1 MLAGQEFG
9 PFLIE
14 KELGSGAMGAVYLAR
29 YIKNNHR
36 VAIKI
41 MSSAINSNASSSL
54 VARFEREAEIL
65 KNLNNPN
72 IVRLFGIGKFKGL
85 RYYAME
91 VIDGETLEAILLRKG
106 AFSWDETIDLGKQI
120 CNALQH
126 AHDNGV
132 IHRDIKLSNLMVTKQ
147 GILKLT
153 DFGIAKDLDGT
164 LLTGANCAIGT
175 AAYMSP
181 EQCRGESKVTGQS
194 DLYSLGV
201 VLFEL
206 LTGKRPFRGDNAV
219 ELFLHH
225 VQSKPERPS
234 RINLEIPKFLDT
246 LVLHL
251 LEKKAEDRP
260 PSASVVAK
268 ILEEIRVKILAQTSV
283 GEDLAKSY
291 ADGSGLTKTSERKKA
306 RKLLARIGKKEEGT
320 PWFRSCLFVSIMML
334 AVMFV
339 FSWTMYEIFIRT
351 PSAKSL
357 IASAEKLILAS
368 TDKLIIASMDKL
380 ILASMKKDEIDS
392 VVKSTKAKFRGEARE
407 GPIADYLKYYPDLN
421 DEGAKK
427 IKSLADEID
436 VEQCEALLRQ
446 YLKITAKNFK
456 FGVQEEV
463 EGKAFEAISLE
474 TEGKFEDADK
484 AWAALAQNYKGRW
497 VVLANNRRKLFAS
510 QPRFEEIWTDY
521 IRSIRDSG
529 ITPDMPE
536 SLASTFLAFR
546 TEFLGDNALAIARY
560 KECKEKF
567 EKDTDRACLF
577 DPALR
582 QPYLLCNRKIKELA
596 GLVKGDPE
604 AERNKLIEKTLANA
618 ASPMSL
624 LLDGR
629 FNCLNILAV
638 YSDQKGIKKYFDE
651 ANAILKKIN
660 AELKQ

>member
-65 KNLNNPN
+65 KHLNNPN
-72 IVRLFGIGKFKGL
+72 IVRLFGIGKFKGM

-106 AFSWDETIDLGKQI
+106 AFSWDETIELGKQI

-132 IHRDIKLSNLMVTKQ
+132 VHRDIKLSNLMVTKQ
-147 GILKLT
+147 GVLKLT

-181 EQCRGESKVTGQS
+181 EQCRGESTITGKS

-206 LTGKRPFRGDNAV
+206 LTGKRPFRGNNAV

-225 VQSKPERPS
+225 VQTKPERPS
-234 RINLEIPKFLDT
+234 RINFEIPKFLDT
-246 LVLHL
+246 LILHL
-251 LEKKAEDRP
+251 LEKDPDDRP

-291 ADGSGLTKTSERKKA
+291 ADGTGLTKTSERKKA

-320 PWFRSCLFVSIMML
+320 PWFKSCLFVSIMML
-334 AVMFV
+334 AVMFA

-357 IASAEKLILAS
+357 IASTEKLIKTNS
-368 TDKLIIASMDKL
+368 RD
-380 ILASMKKDEIDS
+380 
-392 VVKSTKAKFRGEARE
+392 EARE

-474 TEGKFEDADK
+474 TEGKFDEADK

-497 VVLANNRRKLFAS
+497 VVLANNRRRLFAS

-529 ITPDMPE
+529 NTPDMPE
-536 SLASTFLAFR
+536 SLGSTFLAFR

-638 YSDQKGIKKYFDE
+638 YSDQKGIKKYIDE

-660 AELKQ
+660 AELKP

>member
-65 KNLNNPN
+65 KHLNNPN
-72 IVRLFGIGKFKGL
+72 IVRLFGIGKFKGM

-106 AFSWDETIDLGKQI
+106 AFSWDETIELGKQI

-132 IHRDIKLSNLMVTKQ
+132 VHRDIKLSNLMVTKQ
-147 GILKLT
+147 GVLKLT

-181 EQCRGESKVTGQS
+181 EQCRGESKITGKS

-206 LTGKRPFRGDNAV
+206 LTGKRPFRGNNAV

-225 VQSKPERPS
+225 VQTKPERPS

-246 LVLHL
+246 LILHL
-251 LEKKAEDRP
+251 LEKDPEDRP
-260 PSASVVAK
+260 PSAGVVAK

-291 ADGSGLTKTSERKKA
+291 ADGTGLTKTSERKKA

-320 PWFRSCLFVSIMML
+320 PWFKSCLFVSIMML
-334 AVMFV
+334 AVMFA

-357 IASAEKLILAS
+357 IASTEKLIKTNS
-368 TDKLIIASMDKL
+368 RD
-380 ILASMKKDEIDS
+380 
-392 VVKSTKAKFRGEARE
+392 EARE
-407 GPIADYLKYYPDLN
+407 GPIADYLKYYPELN

-474 TEGKFEDADK
+474 TEGKFDEADK

-497 VVLANNRRKLFAS
+497 VVLANNRRRLFAS

-529 ITPDMPE
+529 NTPDMPE
-536 SLASTFLAFR
+536 SLTSTFLAFR
-546 TEFLGDNALAIARY
+546 TELLGDNALAIARY

-577 DPALR
+577 DPELR

-604 AERNKLIEKTLANA
+604 AERNKLIEKILANA
-618 ASPMSL
+618 ASPMAL

-629 FNCLNILAV
+629 FNCLSILAV
-638 YSDQKGIKKYFDE
+638 YKDQKGIKKYIDE
-651 ANAILKKIN
+651 ADAILKKIN
-660 AELKQ
+660 AELKP

>member
-65 KNLNNPN
+65 KHLNNPN
-72 IVRLFGIGKFKGL
+72 IVRLFGIGKFKGM

-106 AFSWDETIDLGKQI
+106 AFSWDETIELGKQI

-132 IHRDIKLSNLMVTKQ
+132 VHRDIKLSNLMVTKQ
-147 GILKLT
+147 GVLKLT

-181 EQCRGESKVTGQS
+181 EQCRGESTITGKS

-206 LTGKRPFRGDNAV
+206 LTGKRPFRGNNAV

-225 VQSKPERPS
+225 VQTKPERPS
-234 RINLEIPKFLDT
+234 RINFEIPKFLDT
-246 LVLHL
+246 LILHL
-251 LEKKAEDRP
+251 LEKDPDDRP

-291 ADGSGLTKTSERKKA
+291 ADGTGLTKTSERKKA

-320 PWFRSCLFVSIMML
+320 PWFKSCLFVSIMML
-334 AVMFV
+334 AVMFA

-357 IASAEKLILAS
+357 IASTEKLI
-368 TDKLIIASMDKL
+368 
-380 ILASMKKDEIDS
+380 
-392 VVKSTKAKFRGEARE
+392 KANSRDEARE

-474 TEGKFEDADK
+474 TEGKFDEADK

-497 VVLANNRRKLFAS
+497 VVLANNRRRLFAS

-529 ITPDMPE
+529 NTPDMPE
-536 SLASTFLAFR
+536 SLGSTFLAFR

-660 AELKQ
+660 AELKP

>member
-41 MSSAINSNASSSL
+41 MSSAINSNASSSM

-91 VIDGETLEAILLRKG
+91 VINGETLEAILLRKG
-106 AFSWDETIDLGKQI
+106 AFSWDETIELGKQI

-132 IHRDIKLSNLMVTKQ
+132 VHRDIKLSNLMVTKQ
-147 GILKLT
+147 GVLKLT

-181 EQCRGESKVTGQS
+181 EQCRGESTVTGKS

-206 LTGKRPFRGDNAV
+206 LTGKRPFRGNNAV

-234 RINLEIPKFLDT
+234 RINFEIPKFLDT
-246 LVLHL
+246 LILHL
-251 LEKKAEDRP
+251 LEKHPDDRP

-291 ADGSGLTKTSERKKA
+291 ADGTGLTKTSERKKA

-320 PWFRSCLFVSIMML
+320 PWFKSCLFVSIMML
-334 AVMFV
+334 AVMFA

-357 IASAEKLILAS
+357 IASAEKLIKTNS
-368 TDKLIIASMDKL
+368 RD
-380 ILASMKKDEIDS
+380 
-392 VVKSTKAKFRGEARE
+392 EARE
-407 GPIADYLKYYPDLN
+407 GPIADYLKFYPDLN

-456 FGVQEEV
+456 FGIQEEV

-474 TEGKFEDADK
+474 TEGKFDEADK

-497 VVLANNRRKLFAS
+497 VVLANNRRRLFAS

-529 ITPDMPE
+529 NTPDMPE
-536 SLASTFLAFR
+536 SLGSTFLAFR

-638 YSDQKGIKKYFDE
+638 YSDQKGIKKYIDE

-660 AELKQ
+660 AELKP

>member
-41 MSSAINSNASSSL
+41 MSSAINSNASSSM

-91 VIDGETLEAILLRKG
+91 VINGETLEAILLRKG
-106 AFSWDETIDLGKQI
+106 AFSWDETIELGKQI

-132 IHRDIKLSNLMVTKQ
+132 VHRDIKLSNLMVTKQ
-147 GILKLT
+147 GVLKLT

-181 EQCRGESKVTGQS
+181 EQCRGESTVTGKS

-206 LTGKRPFRGDNAV
+206 LTGKRPFRGNNAV

-225 VQSKPERPS
+225 VQTKPERPS

-246 LVLHL
+246 LILHL
-251 LEKKAEDRP
+251 LEKAPDDRP

-291 ADGSGLTKTSERKKA
+291 ADGTGLTKTSERKKA

-334 AVMFV
+334 AVMFA

-357 IASAEKLILAS
+357 IASTEKLIKTNS
-368 TDKLIIASMDKL
+368 RD
-380 ILASMKKDEIDS
+380 
-392 VVKSTKAKFRGEARE
+392 EARE

-474 TEGKFEDADK
+474 TEGKFDEADK

-497 VVLANNRRKLFAS
+497 VVLANNRRRLFAS

-529 ITPDMPE
+529 NTPDMPE

-638 YSDQKGIKKYFDE
+638 YSDQKGIKKYLDD

>member
-1 MLAGQEFG
+1 
-9 PFLIE
+9 
-14 KELGSGAMGAVYLAR
+14 
-29 YIKNNHR
+29 
-36 VAIKI
+36 
-41 MSSAINSNASSSL
+41 
-54 VARFEREAEIL
+54 
-65 KNLNNPN
+65 
-72 IVRLFGIGKFKGL
+72 
-85 RYYAME
+85 
-91 VIDGETLEAILLRKG
+91 
-106 AFSWDETIDLGKQI
+106 
-120 CNALQH
+120 
-126 AHDNGV
+126 
-132 IHRDIKLSNLMVTKQ
+132 MVTKQ
-147 GILKLT
+147 GVLKLT

-181 EQCRGESKVTGQS
+181 EQCRGESTITGKS

-206 LTGKRPFRGDNAV
+206 LTGKRPFRGNNAV

-225 VQSKPERPS
+225 VQTKPERPS
-234 RINLEIPKFLDT
+234 RINFEIPKFLDT
-246 LVLHL
+246 LILHL
-251 LEKKAEDRP
+251 LEKDPDDRP

-291 ADGSGLTKTSERKKA
+291 ADGTGLTKTSERKKA

-320 PWFRSCLFVSIMML
+320 PWFKSCLFVSIMML
-334 AVMFV
+334 AVMFA

-357 IASAEKLILAS
+357 IASTEKLIKTNS
-368 TDKLIIASMDKL
+368 RD
-380 ILASMKKDEIDS
+380 
-392 VVKSTKAKFRGEARE
+392 EARE

-474 TEGKFEDADK
+474 TEGKFDEADK

-497 VVLANNRRKLFAS
+497 VVLANNRRRLFAS

-529 ITPDMPE
+529 NTPDMPE
-536 SLASTFLAFR
+536 SLGSTFLAFR

-604 AERNKLIEKTLANA
+604 AERNKLIEKILANA

-638 YSDQKGIKKYFDE
+638 YSDQKGIKKYIDD

-660 AELKQ
+660 AELKP

>member
-54 VARFEREAEIL
+54 VARFEREADIL

-91 VIDGETLEAILLRKG
+91 VIDGDTLEAVLLRKG

-251 LEKKAEDRP
+251 LEKKPEDRP

-334 AVMFV
+334 AVMFA

-357 IASAEKLILAS
+357 IASAEKLIKTNS
-368 TDKLIIASMDKL
+368 
-380 ILASMKKDEIDS
+380 
-392 VVKSTKAKFRGEARE
+392 RGEARE

-474 TEGKFEDADK
+474 TEGKFEEADK

-529 ITPDMPE
+529 NTPDMPE

>member
-65 KNLNNPN
+65 KHLNNPN
-72 IVRLFGIGKFKGL
+72 IVRLFGIGKFKGM

-106 AFSWDETIDLGKQI
+106 AFSWDETIELGKQI

-132 IHRDIKLSNLMVTKQ
+132 VHRDIKLSNLMVTKQ
-147 GILKLT
+147 GVLKLT

-181 EQCRGESKVTGQS
+181 EQCRGESTITGKS

-206 LTGKRPFRGDNAV
+206 LTGKRPFRGNNEV

-225 VQSKPERPS
+225 VQTKPERPS
-234 RINLEIPKFLDT
+234 RINFEIPKFLDT
-246 LVLHL
+246 LILHL
-251 LEKKAEDRP
+251 LEKDPDDRP

-291 ADGSGLTKTSERKKA
+291 ADGTGLTKTSERKKA

-320 PWFRSCLFVSIMML
+320 PWFKSCLFVSIMML
-334 AVMFV
+334 AVMFA

-357 IASAEKLILAS
+357 IASTEKLIKTNS
-368 TDKLIIASMDKL
+368 RD
-380 ILASMKKDEIDS
+380 
-392 VVKSTKAKFRGEARE
+392 EARE

-474 TEGKFEDADK
+474 TEGKFDEADK

-497 VVLANNRRKLFAS
+497 VVLANNRRRLFAS

-529 ITPDMPE
+529 NTPDMPE
-536 SLASTFLAFR
+536 SLGSTFLAFR

-604 AERNKLIEKTLANA
+604 AERNKLIEKILANA

-638 YSDQKGIKKYFDE
+638 YSDQKGIKKYIDD

-660 AELKQ
+660 AELKP

>member
-54 VARFEREAEIL
+54 VSRFEREAEIL
-65 KNLNNPN
+65 KHLNNPN

-106 AFSWDETIDLGKQI
+106 SFSWDETIELGKQI

-132 IHRDIKLSNLMVTKQ
+132 VHRDIKLSNLMVTKQ
-147 GILKLT
+147 GVLKLT

-181 EQCRGESKVTGQS
+181 EQCRGESTVTGKS

-206 LTGKRPFRGDNAV
+206 LTGKRPFRGNNAV

-251 LEKKAEDRP
+251 LEKKPEDRP

-334 AVMFV
+334 VVMFA

-357 IASAEKLILAS
+357 IASAEKLIK
-368 TDKLIIASMDKL
+368 TN
-380 ILASMKKDEIDS
+380 
-392 VVKSTKAKFRGEARE
+392 FRDEARD

-427 IKSLADEID
+427 IKTLADEID

-474 TEGKFEDADK
+474 TEGKFDEADK
-484 AWAALAQNYKGRW
+484 AWAALAQKYKGRW
-497 VVLANNRRKLFAS
+497 VVLANNRRRLFAS

-529 ITPDMPE
+529 NIPDMPE

-546 TEFLGDNALAIARY
+546 TELLGDNALAIARY

>member
-54 VARFEREAEIL
+54 VSRFEREAEIL
-65 KNLNNPN
+65 KHLNNPN

-106 AFSWDETIDLGKQI
+106 VFSWDETIELGKQI

-132 IHRDIKLSNLMVTKQ
+132 VHRDIKLSNLMVTKQ
-147 GILKLT
+147 GVLKLT

-181 EQCRGESKVTGQS
+181 EQCRGESTVTGKS

-206 LTGKRPFRGDNAV
+206 LTGKRPFRGNNAV

-251 LEKKAEDRP
+251 LEKKPEDRP

-306 RKLLARIGKKEEGT
+306 RKLLARIGKKDEGT

-334 AVMFV
+334 VVMFA

-357 IASAEKLILAS
+357 IASAEKLIK
-368 TDKLIIASMDKL
+368 TN
-380 ILASMKKDEIDS
+380 
-392 VVKSTKAKFRGEARE
+392 FRDEARD

-427 IKSLADEID
+427 IKTLADEID

-474 TEGKFEDADK
+474 TEGKFDEADK
-484 AWAALAQNYKGRW
+484 AWAALAQKYKGRW
-497 VVLANNRRKLFAS
+497 VVLANNRRRLFAS

-529 ITPDMPE
+529 NIPDMPE

-546 TEFLGDNALAIARY
+546 TELLGDNALAIARY

>member
-65 KNLNNPN
+65 KHLNNPN
-72 IVRLFGIGKFKGL
+72 IVRLFGIGKFKGM

-106 AFSWDETIDLGKQI
+106 AFSWDETIELGKQI

-132 IHRDIKLSNLMVTKQ
+132 VHRDIKLSNLMVTKQ
-147 GILKLT
+147 GVLKLT

-181 EQCRGESKVTGQS
+181 EQCRGESTITGKS

-206 LTGKRPFRGDNAV
+206 LTGKRPFRGNNAV

-225 VQSKPERPS
+225 VQTKPERPS
-234 RINLEIPKFLDT
+234 RINFEIPKFLDT
-246 LVLHL
+246 LILHL
-251 LEKKAEDRP
+251 LEKDPDDRP

-291 ADGSGLTKTSERKKA
+291 ADGTGLTKTSERKKA

-320 PWFRSCLFVSIMML
+320 PWFKSCLFVSIMML
-334 AVMFV
+334 AVMFA

-351 PSAKSL
+351 PSAKLL
-357 IASAEKLILAS
+357 IASTEKLI
-368 TDKLIIASMDKL
+368 
-380 ILASMKKDEIDS
+380 
-392 VVKSTKAKFRGEARE
+392 KANSRDEARE

-474 TEGKFEDADK
+474 TEGKFDEADK

-497 VVLANNRRKLFAS
+497 VVLANNRRRLFAS

-529 ITPDMPE
+529 NTPDMPE
-536 SLASTFLAFR
+536 SLGSTFLAFR

-577 DPALR
+577 DPELR

-660 AELKQ
+660 AELKP

>member
-65 KNLNNPN
+65 KHLNNPN
-72 IVRLFGIGKFKGL
+72 IVRLFGIGKFKGM

-106 AFSWDETIDLGKQI
+106 AFSWDETIELGKQI

-132 IHRDIKLSNLMVTKQ
+132 VHRDIKLSNLMVTKQ
-147 GILKLT
+147 GVLKLT

-181 EQCRGESKVTGQS
+181 EQCRGESTITGKS

-206 LTGKRPFRGDNAV
+206 LTGKRPFRGNNAV

-225 VQSKPERPS
+225 VQTKPERPS
-234 RINLEIPKFLDT
+234 RINFEIPKFLDT
-246 LVLHL
+246 LILHL
-251 LEKKAEDRP
+251 LEKDPDDRP

-291 ADGSGLTKTSERKKA
+291 ADGTGLTKTSERKKA

-320 PWFRSCLFVSIMML
+320 PWFKSCLFVSIMML
-334 AVMFV
+334 AVIFA

-357 IASAEKLILAS
+357 IASTEKLIKTNS
-368 TDKLIIASMDKL
+368 RD
-380 ILASMKKDEIDS
+380 
-392 VVKSTKAKFRGEARE
+392 EARE

-474 TEGKFEDADK
+474 TEGKFDEADK

-497 VVLANNRRKLFAS
+497 VVLANNRRRLFAS

-529 ITPDMPE
+529 NTPDMPE
-536 SLASTFLAFR
+536 SLGSTFLAFR

-577 DPALR
+577 DPELR

-604 AERNKLIEKTLANA
+604 AERNKLIEKILANA

-638 YSDQKGIKKYFDE
+638 YSDQKGIKKYIDD

-660 AELKQ
+660 AELKP

>member
-65 KNLNNPN
+65 KHLNNPN

-251 LEKKAEDRP
+251 LEKKPEDRP

-334 AVMFV
+334 AVMFA

-357 IASAEKLILAS
+357 IASAEKLILANS
-368 TDKLIIASMDKL
+368 RD
-380 ILASMKKDEIDS
+380 
-392 VVKSTKAKFRGEARE
+392 EARE

-474 TEGKFEDADK
+474 TEGKFDEADK

-510 QPRFEEIWTDY
+510 QPRFEEIWTDS

-529 ITPDMPE
+529 GTPDMPE

-638 YSDQKGIKKYFDE
+638 YSDQKGIKKYLDD

-660 AELKQ
+660 AEIKQ

>member
-65 KNLNNPN
+65 KHLNNPN

-251 LEKKAEDRP
+251 LEKKPEDRP

-334 AVMFV
+334 AVMFA

-357 IASAEKLILAS
+357 IASAEKLILANS
-368 TDKLIIASMDKL
+368 RD
-380 ILASMKKDEIDS
+380 
-392 VVKSTKAKFRGEARE
+392 EARE

-421 DEGAKK
+421 DDGAKK
-427 IKSLADEID
+427 IKALADEID

-484 AWAALAQNYKGRW
+484 AWGALAQSYKGRW

-510 QPRFEEIWTDY
+510 QPRFEEIWTDS

-529 ITPDMPE
+529 GTPDMPE

-638 YSDQKGIKKYFDE
+638 YSDQKGIKKYLDD

-660 AELKQ
+660 AEIKQ

>member
-1 MLAGQEFG
+1 
-9 PFLIE
+9 
-14 KELGSGAMGAVYLAR
+14 
-29 YIKNNHR
+29 
-36 VAIKI
+36 
-41 MSSAINSNASSSL
+41 
-54 VARFEREAEIL
+54 
-65 KNLNNPN
+65 
-72 IVRLFGIGKFKGL
+72 
-85 RYYAME
+85 
-91 VIDGETLEAILLRKG
+91 
-106 AFSWDETIDLGKQI
+106 
-120 CNALQH
+120 
-126 AHDNGV
+126 
-132 IHRDIKLSNLMVTKQ
+132 
-147 GILKLT
+147 
-153 DFGIAKDLDGT
+153 
-164 LLTGANCAIGT
+164 
-175 AAYMSP
+175 
-181 EQCRGESKVTGQS
+181 
-194 DLYSLGV
+194 
-201 VLFEL
+201 
-206 LTGKRPFRGDNAV
+206 
-219 ELFLHH
+219 
-225 VQSKPERPS
+225 
-234 RINLEIPKFLDT
+234 
-246 LVLHL
+246 
-251 LEKKAEDRP
+251 
-260 PSASVVAK
+260 
-268 ILEEIRVKILAQTSV
+268 
-283 GEDLAKSY
+283 
-291 ADGSGLTKTSERKKA
+291 
-306 RKLLARIGKKEEGT
+306 GT

-334 AVMFV
+334 AVMFA

-357 IASAEKLILAS
+357 IASAEKLI
-368 TDKLIIASMDKL
+368 
-380 ILASMKKDEIDS
+380 
-392 VVKSTKAKFRGEARE
+392 KANSRDEARE
-407 GPIADYLKYYPDLN
+407 GPIADYLKYYSDLN

-510 QPRFEEIWTDY
+510 QPRFEEIWTDS

-529 ITPDMPE
+529 GTPDMPE

-638 YSDQKGIKKYFDE
+638 YSDQKGIKKYLDD

-660 AELKQ
+660 AEIKQ

>member
-65 KNLNNPN
+65 KHLNNPN
-72 IVRLFGIGKFKGL
+72 IVRLFGIGKFKGM

-106 AFSWDETIDLGKQI
+106 AFSWDETIELGKQI

-132 IHRDIKLSNLMVTKQ
+132 VHRDIKQ
-147 GILKLT
+147 GVLKLT

-181 EQCRGESKVTGQS
+181 EQCRGESTITGKS

-206 LTGKRPFRGDNAV
+206 LTGKRPFRGNNAV

-225 VQSKPERPS
+225 VQTKPERPS
-234 RINLEIPKFLDT
+234 RINFEIPKFLDT
-246 LVLHL
+246 LILHL
-251 LEKKAEDRP
+251 LEKDPDDRP

-291 ADGSGLTKTSERKKA
+291 ADGTGLTKTSERKKA

-320 PWFRSCLFVSIMML
+320 PWFKSCLFVSIMML
-334 AVMFV
+334 AVIFA

-357 IASAEKLILAS
+357 IASTEKLIKTNS
-368 TDKLIIASMDKL
+368 RD
-380 ILASMKKDEIDS
+380 
-392 VVKSTKAKFRGEARE
+392 EARE

-474 TEGKFEDADK
+474 TEGKFDEADK

-497 VVLANNRRKLFAS
+497 VVLANNRRRLFAS

-529 ITPDMPE
+529 NTPDMPE
-536 SLASTFLAFR
+536 SLGSTFLAFR

-604 AERNKLIEKTLANA
+604 AERNKLIEKILANA

-638 YSDQKGIKKYFDE
+638 YSDQKGIKKYIDD

-660 AELKQ
+660 AELKP

>member
-41 MSSAINSNASSSL
+41 MSSSINSNASSSL

-65 KNLNNPN
+65 KHLNNPN
-72 IVRLFGIGKFKGL
+72 IVRLFGIGKFKGM

-106 AFSWDETIDLGKQI
+106 SFSWDETIELGKQI

-132 IHRDIKLSNLMVTKQ
+132 VHRDIKLSNLMVTKQ
-147 GILKLT
+147 GVLKLT

-181 EQCRGESKVTGQS
+181 EQCRGESTITGKS

-206 LTGKRPFRGDNAV
+206 LTGKRPFRGNNAV

-225 VQSKPERPS
+225 VQTKPERPS

-246 LVLHL
+246 LILHL
-251 LEKKAEDRP
+251 LEKDPDDRP

-291 ADGSGLTKTSERKKA
+291 ADGTGLTKTSERKKA

-320 PWFRSCLFVSIMML
+320 PWFKSCLFVSIMML
-334 AVMFV
+334 AVIFA

-357 IASAEKLILAS
+357 IASAEKLIKTNS
-368 TDKLIIASMDKL
+368 RDQ
-380 ILASMKKDEIDS
+380 
-392 VVKSTKAKFRGEARE
+392 ARE
-407 GPIADYLKYYPDLN
+407 GPIAAYLKYYPDLN

-427 IKSLADEID
+427 IRSLADEID

-474 TEGKFEDADK
+474 TEGKFDEADK
-484 AWAALAQNYKGRW
+484 AWASLAENYKGRW
-497 VVLANNRRKLFAS
+497 VVLANNRRRLFAS

-529 ITPDMPE
+529 SSPDMPE

-546 TEFLGDNALAIARY
+546 TELLGDNALAIARY

-604 AERNKLIEKTLANA
+604 AERNKLIEKILANA
-618 ASPMSL
+618 ASPMAL

-629 FNCLNILAV
+629 FYCLNILAV

>member
-41 MSSAINSNASSSL
+41 MSSSINSNASSSL

-65 KNLNNPN
+65 KHLNNPN
-72 IVRLFGIGKFKGL
+72 IVRLFGIGKFKGM

-106 AFSWDETIDLGKQI
+106 SFSWDETIELGKQI

-132 IHRDIKLSNLMVTKQ
+132 VHRDIKLSNLMVTKQ
-147 GILKLT
+147 GVLKLT

-181 EQCRGESKVTGQS
+181 EQCRGESTITGKS

-206 LTGKRPFRGDNAV
+206 LTGKRPFRGNNAV

-225 VQSKPERPS
+225 VQTKPERPS

-246 LVLHL
+246 LILHL
-251 LEKKAEDRP
+251 LEKDPDDRP

-291 ADGSGLTKTSERKKA
+291 ADGTGLTKTSERKKA

-320 PWFRSCLFVSIMML
+320 PWFKSCLFVSIMML
-334 AVMFV
+334 TVIFA

-357 IASAEKLILAS
+357 IASAEKLI
-368 TDKLIIASMDKL
+368 
-380 ILASMKKDEIDS
+380 
-392 VVKSTKAKFRGEARE
+392 KANSRDEARE

-474 TEGKFEDADK
+474 TEGKFDEADK

-497 VVLANNRRKLFAS
+497 VVLANNRRRLFAS

-529 ITPDMPE
+529 NTPDMPE
-536 SLASTFLAFR
+536 SLGSTFLAFR

-577 DPALR
+577 DPELR

-638 YSDQKGIKKYFDE
+638 YSDQKGIKKYIDD

-660 AELKQ
+660 AELKP

>member
-41 MSSAINSNASSSL
+41 MSSTINSNASSSL

-65 KNLNNPN
+65 KHLNNPN
-72 IVRLFGIGKFKGL
+72 IVKLFGIGKFKGM

-106 AFSWDETIDLGKQI
+106 SFSWDETIELGKQI

-132 IHRDIKLSNLMVTKQ
+132 VHRDIKLSNLMVTKQ
-147 GILKLT
+147 GVLKLT

-181 EQCRGESKVTGQS
+181 EQCRGESTITGKS

-206 LTGKRPFRGDNAV
+206 LTGKRPFRGNNAV

-225 VQSKPERPS
+225 VQTKPERPS
-234 RINLEIPKFLDT
+234 RINFEIPKFLDT
-246 LVLHL
+246 LILHL
-251 LEKKAEDRP
+251 LEKDPDDRP

-291 ADGSGLTKTSERKKA
+291 ADGTGLTKTSERKKA

-334 AVMFV
+334 AVIFA

-357 IASAEKLILAS
+357 IASAEKLIKTNS
-368 TDKLIIASMDKL
+368 RD
-380 ILASMKKDEIDS
+380 
-392 VVKSTKAKFRGEARE
+392 EARE

-474 TEGKFEDADK
+474 TEGKFDEADK
-484 AWAALAQNYKGRW
+484 AWAAIAENYKGRW
-497 VVLANNRRKLFAS
+497 VVLANNRRRLFAS

-529 ITPDMPE
+529 SSPDMPE

-546 TEFLGDNALAIARY
+546 TELLGDNALAIARY

-604 AERNKLIEKTLANA
+604 AERNKLIEKILANA

-638 YSDQKGIKKYFDE
+638 YSDQKGIKKYLDE

-660 AELKQ
+660 AEIKQ

>member
-65 KNLNNPN
+65 KHLNNPN
-72 IVRLFGIGKFKGL
+72 IVRLFGIGKFKGM

-106 AFSWDETIDLGKQI
+106 AFSWDETIELGKQI

-132 IHRDIKLSNLMVTKQ
+132 VHRDIKLSNLMVTKQ
-147 GILKLT
+147 GVLKLT

-181 EQCRGESKVTGQS
+181 EQCRGESTITGKS

-206 LTGKRPFRGDNAV
+206 LTGKRPFRGNNAV

-225 VQSKPERPS
+225 VQTKPERPS
-234 RINLEIPKFLDT
+234 RINFEIPKFLDT
-246 LVLHL
+246 LILHL
-251 LEKKAEDRP
+251 LEKDPDDRP

-291 ADGSGLTKTSERKKA
+291 ADGTGLTKTSERKKA

-320 PWFRSCLFVSIMML
+320 PWFKSCLFVSIMML
-334 AVMFV
+334 AVIFA

-357 IASAEKLILAS
+357 IASTEKLIKTNS
-368 TDKLIIASMDKL
+368 RD
-380 ILASMKKDEIDS
+380 
-392 VVKSTKAKFRGEARE
+392 EARE

-474 TEGKFEDADK
+474 TEGKFDEADK

-497 VVLANNRRKLFAS
+497 VVLANNRRRLFAS

-529 ITPDMPE
+529 NTPDMPE

-638 YSDQKGIKKYFDE
+638 YSDQKGIKKYIDD

-660 AELKQ
+660 AELKP

>member
-54 VARFEREAEIL
+54 VSRFEREAEIL
-65 KNLNNPN
+65 KHLNNPN

-106 AFSWDETIDLGKQI
+106 VFSWDETIELGKQI

-132 IHRDIKLSNLMVTKQ
+132 VHRDIKLSNLMVTKQ
-147 GILKLT
+147 GVLKLT

-181 EQCRGESKVTGQS
+181 EQCRGESTVTGKS

-206 LTGKRPFRGDNAV
+206 LTGKRPFRGNNAV

-251 LEKKAEDRP
+251 LEKKPEDRP

-306 RKLLARIGKKEEGT
+306 RKLLARIGKKDEGT

-334 AVMFV
+334 VVMFA

-357 IASAEKLILAS
+357 IASAEKLIK
-368 TDKLIIASMDKL
+368 TN
-380 ILASMKKDEIDS
+380 
-392 VVKSTKAKFRGEARE
+392 FRDEARD

-427 IKSLADEID
+427 IKTLADEID

-474 TEGKFEDADK
+474 TEGKFDEADK
-484 AWAALAQNYKGRW
+484 AWAALAQKYKGRW
-497 VVLANNRRKLFAS
+497 VVLANNRRRLFAS
-510 QPRFEEIWTDY
+510 QPRFEEIWKDY

-529 ITPDMPE
+529 NIPDMPE

-546 TEFLGDNALAIARY
+546 TELLGDNALAIARY

>member
-41 MSSAINSNASSSL
+41 MSSSINSNASSSL

-65 KNLNNPN
+65 KHLNNPN
-72 IVRLFGIGKFKGL
+72 IVRLFGIGKFKGM

-106 AFSWDETIDLGKQI
+106 SFSWDETIELGKQI

-132 IHRDIKLSNLMVTKQ
+132 VHRDIKLSNLMVTKQ
-147 GILKLT
+147 GVLKLT

-181 EQCRGESKVTGQS
+181 EQCRGESTITGKS

-206 LTGKRPFRGDNAV
+206 LTGKRPFRGNNAV

-225 VQSKPERPS
+225 VQTKPERPS
-234 RINLEIPKFLDT
+234 RINFEIPKFLDT
-246 LVLHL
+246 LILHL
-251 LEKKAEDRP
+251 LEKDPDDRP

-291 ADGSGLTKTSERKKA
+291 ADGTGLTKTSERKKA

-320 PWFRSCLFVSIMML
+320 PWFKSCLFVSIMML
-334 AVMFV
+334 AVMFA

-357 IASAEKLILAS
+357 IASTEKLIKTNS
-368 TDKLIIASMDKL
+368 RD
-380 ILASMKKDEIDS
+380 
-392 VVKSTKAKFRGEARE
+392 EARE

-474 TEGKFEDADK
+474 TEGKFDEADK

-497 VVLANNRRKLFAS
+497 VVLANNRRRLFAS

-529 ITPDMPE
+529 NTPDMPE
-536 SLASTFLAFR
+536 SLTSTFLAFR
-546 TEFLGDNALAIARY
+546 TELLGDNALAIARY

-577 DPALR
+577 DPELR

-604 AERNKLIEKTLANA
+604 AERNKLIEKILANA
-618 ASPMSL
+618 ASPMAL

-629 FNCLNILAV
+629 FNCLSILAV
-638 YSDQKGIKKYFDE
+638 YKDQKGIKKYIDE
-651 ANAILKKIN
+651 ADAILKKIN

>member
-41 MSSAINSNASSSL
+41 MSSSINSNASSSL

-65 KNLNNPN
+65 KHLNNPN
-72 IVRLFGIGKFKGL
+72 IVRLFGIGKFKGM

-106 AFSWDETIDLGKQI
+106 SFSWDETIELGKQI

-132 IHRDIKLSNLMVTKQ
+132 VHRDIKLSNLMVTKQ
-147 GILKLT
+147 GVLKLT

-181 EQCRGESKVTGQS
+181 EQCRGESTITGKS

-206 LTGKRPFRGDNAV
+206 LTGKRPFRGNNAV

-225 VQSKPERPS
+225 VQTKPERPS

-246 LVLHL
+246 LILHL
-251 LEKKAEDRP
+251 LEKDPDDRP

-268 ILEEIRVKILAQTSV
+268 ILEEIRVKILTQTSV

-291 ADGSGLTKTSERKKA
+291 ADGTGLTKTSERKKA
-306 RKLLARIGKKEEGT
+306 RKLLARIGKKDEGT
-320 PWFRSCLFVSIMML
+320 PWFKSCLFVSIMML
-334 AVMFV
+334 AVIFA

-357 IASAEKLILAS
+357 IASAEKLIKTNS
-368 TDKLIIASMDKL
+368 RD
-380 ILASMKKDEIDS
+380 
-392 VVKSTKAKFRGEARE
+392 EARE

-474 TEGKFEDADK
+474 TEGKFDEADK
-484 AWAALAQNYKGRW
+484 AWAAIAENYKGRW
-497 VVLANNRRKLFAS
+497 VVLANNRRRLFAS

-529 ITPDMPE
+529 NTPDMPE

-546 TEFLGDNALAIARY
+546 TELLGDNALAIARY

-604 AERNKLIEKTLANA
+604 AERNKLIEKILANA

-638 YSDQKGIKKYFDE
+638 YSDQKGIKKYLDE

-660 AELKQ
+660 AELNQK

>member
-41 MSSAINSNASSSL
+41 MSSSINSNASSSL

-65 KNLNNPN
+65 KHLNNPN
-72 IVRLFGIGKFKGL
+72 IVRLFGIGKFKGM

-106 AFSWDETIDLGKQI
+106 SFSWDETIELGKQI

-132 IHRDIKLSNLMVTKQ
+132 VHRDIKLSNLMVTKQ
-147 GILKLT
+147 GVLKLT

-181 EQCRGESKVTGQS
+181 EQCRGESTITGKS

-206 LTGKRPFRGDNAV
+206 LTGKRPFRGNNAV

-225 VQSKPERPS
+225 VQTKPERPS
-234 RINLEIPKFLDT
+234 RINFEIPKFLDT
-246 LVLHL
+246 LILHL
-251 LEKKAEDRP
+251 LEKDPDDRP

-291 ADGSGLTKTSERKKA
+291 ADGTGLTKTSERKKA

-320 PWFRSCLFVSIMML
+320 PWFKSCLFVSIMML
-334 AVMFV
+334 AVMFA

-357 IASAEKLILAS
+357 IASTEKLIKTNS
-368 TDKLIIASMDKL
+368 RD
-380 ILASMKKDEIDS
+380 
-392 VVKSTKAKFRGEARE
+392 EARE

-474 TEGKFEDADK
+474 TEGKFDEADK

-497 VVLANNRRKLFAS
+497 VVLANNRRRLFAS

-529 ITPDMPE
+529 NTPDMPE
-536 SLASTFLAFR
+536 SLGSTFLAFR

-577 DPALR
+577 DPELR

-604 AERNKLIEKTLANA
+604 AERNKLIEKILANA

-638 YSDQKGIKKYFDE
+638 YSDQKGIKKYIDD

-660 AELKQ
+660 AELKP

>member
-29 YIKNNHR
+29 YLKNNHR

-54 VARFEREAEIL
+54 VSRFEREAEIL
-65 KNLNNPN
+65 KHLNNPN

-91 VIDGETLEAILLRKG
+91 VIDGDTLEAVLLRKG
-106 AFSWDETIDLGKQI
+106 AFSWDETIELGKQI

-132 IHRDIKLSNLMVTKQ
+132 VHRDIKLSNLMVTKQ
-147 GILKLT
+147 GVLKLT

-181 EQCRGESKVTGQS
+181 EQCRGESTVTGKS

-206 LTGKRPFRGDNAV
+206 LTGKRPFRGNNAV

-225 VQSKPERPS
+225 VQTKPERPS

-246 LVLHL
+246 LILHL
-251 LEKKAEDRP
+251 LEKNPDDRP

-268 ILEEIRVKILAQTSV
+268 ILEEIRVKIMAQTSV

-320 PWFRSCLFVSIMML
+320 PWFKSCLFVSIMML
-334 AVMFV
+334 GVMFA

-357 IASAEKLILAS
+357 IASTEKLI
-368 TDKLIIASMDKL
+368 
-380 ILASMKKDEIDS
+380 
-392 VVKSTKAKFRGEARE
+392 KANSRDEARE

-427 IKSLADEID
+427 IKALADDID

-474 TEGKFEDADK
+474 TEGKFDEADK

-510 QPRFEEIWTDY
+510 QPRFEEIWSDY

-529 ITPDMPE
+529 NIPDLPE

-567 EKDTDRACLF
+567 EKDTDWACLF

-618 ASPMSL
+618 ASPKSL

>member
-41 MSSAINSNASSSL
+41 MSSAINNNASSSL
-54 VARFEREAEIL
+54 VSRFEREAEIL
-65 KNLNNPN
+65 KHLNNPN

-106 AFSWDETIDLGKQI
+106 VFSWDETIELGKQI

-132 IHRDIKLSNLMVTKQ
+132 VHRDIKLSNLMVTKQ
-147 GILKLT
+147 GVLKLT

-181 EQCRGESKVTGQS
+181 EQCRGESTVTGKS

-206 LTGKRPFRGDNAV
+206 LTGKRPFRGNNAV

-251 LEKKAEDRP
+251 LEKKPEDRP

-306 RKLLARIGKKEEGT
+306 RKLLARIGKKDEGT

-334 AVMFV
+334 VVMFA

-357 IASAEKLILAS
+357 IASAEKLIK
-368 TDKLIIASMDKL
+368 TN
-380 ILASMKKDEIDS
+380 
-392 VVKSTKAKFRGEARE
+392 FRDEARD

-427 IKSLADEID
+427 IKTLADEID

-474 TEGKFEDADK
+474 TEGKFDEADK
-484 AWAALAQNYKGRW
+484 AWAALAQKYKGRW
-497 VVLANNRRKLFAS
+497 VVLANNRRRLFAS
-510 QPRFEEIWTDY
+510 QPRFEEIWKDY

-529 ITPDMPE
+529 NIPDMPE

-546 TEFLGDNALAIARY
+546 TELLGDNALAIARY

-582 QPYLLCNRKIKELA
+582 QHYLLCNRKIKELA

>member
-91 VIDGETLEAILLRKG
+91 VIDGDTLEAVLLRKG
-106 AFSWDETIDLGKQI
+106 PFSWDETIELGKQI

-181 EQCRGESKVTGQS
+181 EQCRGESTVTGQS

-251 LEKKAEDRP
+251 LEKKPDDRP

-320 PWFRSCLFVSIMML
+320 PWFKSCLFVSLMML
-334 AVMFV
+334 AVMFA

-357 IASAEKLILAS
+357 IASAEKLVLA
-368 TDKLIIASMDKL
+368 
-380 ILASMKKDEIDS
+380 
-392 VVKSTKAKFRGEARE
+392 KSRDEARE

-421 DEGAKK
+421 DDGAKK
-427 IKSLADEID
+427 IKALADEID

-474 TEGKFEDADK
+474 TEGKFDEADK

-529 ITPDMPE
+529 STPDMPE

-604 AERNKLIEKTLANA
+604 AERNKLIEKTLASA

>member
-41 MSSAINSNASSSL
+41 MSSAISSNASSSL
-54 VARFEREAEIL
+54 VLRFEREAEIL
-65 KNLNNPN
+65 KHLNNPN

-91 VIDGETLEAILLRKG
+91 VIDGDTLEAVLLRKG
-106 AFSWDETIDLGKQI
+106 AFSWDETIELGKQI

-132 IHRDIKLSNLMVTKQ
+132 VHRDVKLSNLMVTKQ
-147 GILKLT
+147 GVLKLT

-181 EQCRGESKVTGQS
+181 EQCRGENTVTGKS

-206 LTGKRPFRGDNAV
+206 LTGKRPFRGNNAV

-225 VQSKPERPS
+225 MQSKPERPS

-246 LVLHL
+246 LILHL
-251 LEKKAEDRP
+251 LEKDPDDRP

-291 ADGSGLTKTSERKKA
+291 ADGTGLTKTSERKKA

-334 AVMFV
+334 AVMFA

-357 IASAEKLILAS
+357 IAAAEKLIIVNS
-368 TDKLIIASMDKL
+368 RD
-380 ILASMKKDEIDS
+380 
-392 VVKSTKAKFRGEARE
+392 EARA

-421 DEGAKK
+421 DEGTKK
-427 IKSLADEID
+427 IKALADEID
-436 VEQCEALLRQ
+436 VEQCEAHLRQ

-474 TEGKFEDADK
+474 TEGKFDEADK
-484 AWAALAQNYKGRW
+484 AWAALAQKYKGRW

-529 ITPDMPE
+529 NTPDMPE

-546 TEFLGDNALAIARY
+546 TELLGDNALAIARY

-629 FNCLNILAV
+629 FNCLNLLAV
-638 YSDQKGIKKYFDE
+638 YSDQKGIKKYLDE
-651 ANAILKKIN
+651 ANAILKKIK
-660 AELKQ
+660 AELNQ

>member
-29 YIKNNHR
+29 YLKNNHR

-54 VARFEREAEIL
+54 VSRFEREAEIL
-65 KNLNNPN
+65 KHLNNPN

-91 VIDGETLEAILLRKG
+91 VIDGDTLEAVLLRKG
-106 AFSWDETIDLGKQI
+106 AFSWDETIELGKQI

-132 IHRDIKLSNLMVTKQ
+132 VHRDIKLSNLMVTKQ
-147 GILKLT
+147 GVLKLT

-181 EQCRGESKVTGQS
+181 EQCRGESTVTGKS

-206 LTGKRPFRGDNAV
+206 LTGKRPFRGNNAV

-225 VQSKPERPS
+225 VQTKPERPS

-246 LVLHL
+246 LILHL
-251 LEKKAEDRP
+251 LEKNPDDRP

-268 ILEEIRVKILAQTSV
+268 ILEEIRVKIMAQTSV

-320 PWFRSCLFVSIMML
+320 PWFKSCLFVSIMML
-334 AVMFV
+334 GVMFA

-357 IASAEKLILAS
+357 IASTEKLI
-368 TDKLIIASMDKL
+368 
-380 ILASMKKDEIDS
+380 
-392 VVKSTKAKFRGEARE
+392 KANSRDEARE

-427 IKSLADEID
+427 IKALADDID

-474 TEGKFEDADK
+474 TEGKFDEADK

-497 VVLANNRRKLFAS
+497 VVLANNRRRLFAS
-510 QPRFEEIWTDY
+510 QPRFEEIWSDY
-521 IRSIRDSG
+521 IRSIRDLG
-529 ITPDMPE
+529 NTPDMPE

-638 YSDQKGIKKYFDE
+638 YSDQKGIKKYFEE

>member
-1 MLAGQEFG
+1 M
-9 PFLIE
+9 
-14 KELGSGAMGAVYLAR
+14 
-29 YIKNNHR
+29 
-36 VAIKI
+36 
-41 MSSAINSNASSSL
+41 
-54 VARFEREAEIL
+54 
-65 KNLNNPN
+65 
-72 IVRLFGIGKFKGL
+72 

-106 AFSWDETIDLGKQI
+106 AFSWDETIELGKQI

-132 IHRDIKLSNLMVTKQ
+132 VHRDIKLSNLMVTKQ
-147 GILKLT
+147 GVLKLT

-181 EQCRGESKVTGQS
+181 EQCRGESTITGKS

-206 LTGKRPFRGDNAV
+206 LTGKRPFRGNNEV

-225 VQSKPERPS
+225 VQTKPERPS
-234 RINLEIPKFLDT
+234 RINFEIPKFLDT
-246 LVLHL
+246 LILHL
-251 LEKKAEDRP
+251 LEKDPDDRP

-291 ADGSGLTKTSERKKA
+291 ADGTGLTKTSERKKA

-320 PWFRSCLFVSIMML
+320 PWFKSCLFVSIMML
-334 AVMFV
+334 AVMFA

-357 IASAEKLILAS
+357 IASTEKLIKTNS
-368 TDKLIIASMDKL
+368 RD
-380 ILASMKKDEIDS
+380 
-392 VVKSTKAKFRGEARE
+392 EARE

-474 TEGKFEDADK
+474 TEGKFDEADK

-497 VVLANNRRKLFAS
+497 VVLANNRRRLFAS

-529 ITPDMPE
+529 NTPDMPE
-536 SLASTFLAFR
+536 SLGSTFLAFR

-604 AERNKLIEKTLANA
+604 AERNKLIEKILANA

-638 YSDQKGIKKYFDE
+638 YSDQKGIKKYIDD

-660 AELKQ
+660 AELKP

>member
-65 KNLNNPN
+65 KHLNNPN
-72 IVRLFGIGKFKGL
+72 IVRLFGIGKFKGM

-106 AFSWDETIDLGKQI
+106 AFSWDETIELGKQI

-132 IHRDIKLSNLMVTKQ
+132 VHRDIKLSNLMVTKQ
-147 GILKLT
+147 GVLKLT

-181 EQCRGESKVTGQS
+181 EQCRGESTITGKS

-206 LTGKRPFRGDNAV
+206 LTGKRPFRGNNAV

-225 VQSKPERPS
+225 VQTKPERPS
-234 RINLEIPKFLDT
+234 RINFEIPKFLDT
-246 LVLHL
+246 LILHL
-251 LEKKAEDRP
+251 LEKDPDDRP

-291 ADGSGLTKTSERKKA
+291 ADGTGLTKTSERKKA

-320 PWFRSCLFVSIMML
+320 PWFKSCLFVSIMML
-334 AVMFV
+334 AVMFA

-357 IASAEKLILAS
+357 IASTEKLIKTNS
-368 TDKLIIASMDKL
+368 RD
-380 ILASMKKDEIDS
+380 
-392 VVKSTKAKFRGEARE
+392 EARE

-474 TEGKFEDADK
+474 TEGKFDEADK

-497 VVLANNRRKLFAS
+497 VVLANNRRRLFAS

-529 ITPDMPE
+529 NTPEMPE
-536 SLASTFLAFR
+536 SLGSTFLAFR

-577 DPALR
+577 DPELR

-604 AERNKLIEKTLANA
+604 AERNKLIEKILANA
-618 ASPMSL
+618 ASPMAL

-629 FNCLNILAV
+629 FNCLSILAV
-638 YSDQKGIKKYFDE
+638 YKDQKGIKKYIDE
-651 ANAILKKIN
+651 ADAILKKIN
-660 AELKQ
+660 AELKP

>member
-41 MSSAINSNASSSL
+41 MSSSINSNASSSL

-65 KNLNNPN
+65 KHLNNPN
-72 IVRLFGIGKFKGL
+72 IVRLFGIGKFKGM

-106 AFSWDETIDLGKQI
+106 SFSWDETIELGKQI

-132 IHRDIKLSNLMVTKQ
+132 VHRDIKLSNLMVTKQ
-147 GILKLT
+147 GVLKLT

-181 EQCRGESKVTGQS
+181 EQCRGESTITGKS

-206 LTGKRPFRGDNAV
+206 LTGKRPFRGNNAV

-225 VQSKPERPS
+225 VQTKPERPS

-246 LVLHL
+246 LILHL
-251 LEKKAEDRP
+251 LEKDPDDRP

-291 ADGSGLTKTSERKKA
+291 ADGTGLTKTSERKKA
-306 RKLLARIGKKEEGT
+306 RKLLARIGKKDEGT
-320 PWFRSCLFVSIMML
+320 PWFKSCLFVSIMML
-334 AVMFV
+334 AVIFA

-357 IASAEKLILAS
+357 IASAEKLIKTNS
-368 TDKLIIASMDKL
+368 RD
-380 ILASMKKDEIDS
+380 
-392 VVKSTKAKFRGEARE
+392 EARE

-474 TEGKFEDADK
+474 TEGKFDEADK
-484 AWAALAQNYKGRW
+484 AWAAIAENYKGRW
-497 VVLANNRRKLFAS
+497 VVLANNRRRLFAS

-529 ITPDMPE
+529 NTPDMPE

-546 TEFLGDNALAIARY
+546 TELLGDNALAIARY

-604 AERNKLIEKTLANA
+604 AERNKLIEKILANA

-638 YSDQKGIKKYFDE
+638 YSDQKGIKKYLDE

-660 AELKQ
+660 AELNQK

>member
-65 KNLNNPN
+65 KHLNNPN
-72 IVRLFGIGKFKGL
+72 IVRLFGIGKFKGM

-106 AFSWDETIDLGKQI
+106 AFSWDETIELGKQI

-132 IHRDIKLSNLMVTKQ
+132 VHRDIKLSNLMVTKQ
-147 GILKLT
+147 GVLKLT

-181 EQCRGESKVTGQS
+181 EQCRGESTITGKS

-206 LTGKRPFRGDNAV
+206 LTGKRPFRGNNAV

-225 VQSKPERPS
+225 VQTKPERPS
-234 RINLEIPKFLDT
+234 RINFEIPKFLDT
-246 LVLHL
+246 LILHL
-251 LEKKAEDRP
+251 LEKDPDDRP

-291 ADGSGLTKTSERKKA
+291 ADGTGLTKTSERKKA

-320 PWFRSCLFVSIMML
+320 PWFKSCLFVSIMML
-334 AVMFV
+334 AVMFA

-357 IASAEKLILAS
+357 IASTEKLIKTNS
-368 TDKLIIASMDKL
+368 RD
-380 ILASMKKDEIDS
+380 
-392 VVKSTKAKFRGEARE
+392 EARE

-474 TEGKFEDADK
+474 TEGKFDEADK

-497 VVLANNRRKLFAS
+497 VVLANNRRRLFAS

-529 ITPDMPE
+529 NTPDMPE
-536 SLASTFLAFR
+536 SLSSTFLAFR

-660 AELKQ
+660 AELKP

>member
-65 KNLNNPN
+65 KHLNNPN
-72 IVRLFGIGKFKGL
+72 IVRLFGIGKFKGM

-106 AFSWDETIDLGKQI
+106 AFSWDETIELGKQI

-132 IHRDIKLSNLMVTKQ
+132 VHRDIKLSNLMVTRQ
-147 GILKLT
+147 GVLKLT

-181 EQCRGESKVTGQS
+181 EQCRGESKITGKS

-206 LTGKRPFRGDNAV
+206 LTGKRPFRGNNAV

-225 VQSKPERPS
+225 VQTKPERPS
-234 RINLEIPKFLDT
+234 RINFEIPKFLDT
-246 LVLHL
+246 LILHL
-251 LEKKAEDRP
+251 LEKDPDDRP

-291 ADGSGLTKTSERKKA
+291 ADGTGLTKTSERKKA

-320 PWFRSCLFVSIMML
+320 PWFKSCLFVSIMML
-334 AVMFV
+334 AVMFA

-357 IASAEKLILAS
+357 IASAEKLIKTNS
-368 TDKLIIASMDKL
+368 RD
-380 ILASMKKDEIDS
+380 
-392 VVKSTKAKFRGEARE
+392 EARE

-421 DEGAKK
+421 DEGTKK

-474 TEGKFEDADK
+474 TEGKFDEADK

-497 VVLANNRRKLFAS
+497 VVLANNRRRLFAS

-529 ITPDMPE
+529 NTPDMPE
-536 SLASTFLAFR
+536 SLTSTFLAFR
-546 TEFLGDNALAIARY
+546 TELLGDNALAIARY

-577 DPALR
+577 DPELR

-604 AERNKLIEKTLANA
+604 AERNKLIEKILANA
-618 ASPMSL
+618 ASPMAL

-629 FNCLNILAV
+629 FNCLSILAV
-638 YSDQKGIKKYFDE
+638 YKDQKGIKKYIDE
-651 ANAILKKIN
+651 ADAILKKIN
-660 AELKQ
+660 AELKP

>member
-54 VARFEREAEIL
+54 VSRFEREAEIL
-65 KNLNNPN
+65 KHLNNPN

-106 AFSWDETIDLGKQI
+106 VFSWDETIELGKQI

-132 IHRDIKLSNLMVTKQ
+132 VHRDIKLSNLMVTKQ
-147 GILKLT
+147 GVLKLT

-181 EQCRGESKVTGQS
+181 EQCRGESTVTGKS

-206 LTGKRPFRGDNAV
+206 LTGKRPFRGNNAV

-251 LEKKAEDRP
+251 LEKKPEDRP

-306 RKLLARIGKKEEGT
+306 RKLLARIGKKDEGT

-334 AVMFV
+334 VVMFA

-357 IASAEKLILAS
+357 IASAEKLIK
-368 TDKLIIASMDKL
+368 TN
-380 ILASMKKDEIDS
+380 
-392 VVKSTKAKFRGEARE
+392 FRDEARD

-427 IKSLADEID
+427 IKTLADEID

-474 TEGKFEDADK
+474 TEGKFDEADK
-484 AWAALAQNYKGRW
+484 AWAALAQKYKGRW
-497 VVLANNRRKLFAS
+497 VVLANNRRRLFAS

-529 ITPDMPE
+529 NIPDMPE

-546 TEFLGDNALAIARY
+546 TELLGDNALAIARY

-582 QPYLLCNRKIKELA
+582 QHYLLCNRKIKELA

>member
-41 MSSAINSNASSSL
+41 MSSTINSNASSSL

-65 KNLNNPN
+65 KHLNNPN

-106 AFSWDETIDLGKQI
+106 VFSWDETIELGKQI

-132 IHRDIKLSNLMVTKQ
+132 VHRDIKLSNLMVTKQ
-147 GILKLT
+147 GVLKLT

-181 EQCRGESKVTGQS
+181 EQCRGESTVTGKS
-194 DLYSLGV
+194 DLYSLGI

-206 LTGKRPFRGDNAV
+206 LTGKRPFRGNNAV

-225 VQSKPERPS
+225 VQTKPERPS

-246 LVLHL
+246 LILHL
-251 LEKKAEDRP
+251 LEKDPDDRP

-291 ADGSGLTKTSERKKA
+291 ADGTGLTKTSERKKA

-320 PWFRSCLFVSIMML
+320 PWFKSCLFVSIMML
-334 AVMFV
+334 AVMFA

-357 IASAEKLILAS
+357 IASTEKLI
-368 TDKLIIASMDKL
+368 
-380 ILASMKKDEIDS
+380 
-392 VVKSTKAKFRGEARE
+392 KANSRDEARE
-407 GPIADYLKYYPDLN
+407 GPIAYYLKYYPDLN

-474 TEGKFEDADK
+474 TEGKFDEADK

-497 VVLANNRRKLFAS
+497 VVLANNRRRLFAS

-529 ITPDMPE
+529 NTPDMPE
-536 SLASTFLAFR
+536 SLGSTFLAFR

-577 DPALR
+577 DPELR

-660 AELKQ
+660 AELKP

>member
-41 MSSAINSNASSSL
+41 MSSSINSNASSSL

-65 KNLNNPN
+65 KHLNNPN
-72 IVRLFGIGKFKGL
+72 IVRLFGIGKFKGM

-106 AFSWDETIDLGKQI
+106 SFSWDETIELGKQI

-132 IHRDIKLSNLMVTKQ
+132 VHRDIKLSNLMVTKQ
-147 GILKLT
+147 GVLKLT

-181 EQCRGESKVTGQS
+181 EQCRGESTITGKS

-206 LTGKRPFRGDNAV
+206 LTGKRPFRGNNAV

-225 VQSKPERPS
+225 VQTKPERPS

-246 LVLHL
+246 LILHL
-251 LEKKAEDRP
+251 LEKDPDDRP

-291 ADGSGLTKTSERKKA
+291 ADGTGLTKTSERKKA
-306 RKLLARIGKKEEGT
+306 RKLLARIGKKDEGT
-320 PWFRSCLFVSIMML
+320 PWFKSCLFVSIMML
-334 AVMFV
+334 AVIFA

-357 IASAEKLILAS
+357 IASAEKLIKTNS
-368 TDKLIIASMDKL
+368 RD
-380 ILASMKKDEIDS
+380 
-392 VVKSTKAKFRGEARE
+392 EARE

-474 TEGKFEDADK
+474 TEGKFDEADK
-484 AWAALAQNYKGRW
+484 AWAAIAENYKGRW
-497 VVLANNRRKLFAS
+497 VVLANNRRRLFAS

-529 ITPDMPE
+529 NTPDMPE

-546 TEFLGDNALAIARY
+546 TELLGDNALAIARY

-604 AERNKLIEKTLANA
+604 AERNKLIEKILANA

-629 FNCLNILAV
+629 FYCLNILAV
-638 YSDQKGIKKYFDE
+638 YSDQKGIKKYIDE
-651 ANAILKKIN
+651 ANTILKKIN

>member
-54 VARFEREAEIL
+54 VSRFEREAEIL
-65 KNLNNPN
+65 KHLNNPN

-106 AFSWDETIDLGKQI
+106 VFSWDETIELGKQI

-132 IHRDIKLSNLMVTKQ
+132 VHRDIKLSNLMVTKQ
-147 GILKLT
+147 GVLKLT

-181 EQCRGESKVTGQS
+181 EQCRGESTVTGKS

-206 LTGKRPFRGDNAV
+206 LTGKRPFRGNNAV

-251 LEKKAEDRP
+251 LEKKPEDRP

-334 AVMFV
+334 VVMFA

-357 IASAEKLILAS
+357 IASAEKLIK
-368 TDKLIIASMDKL
+368 TN
-380 ILASMKKDEIDS
+380 
-392 VVKSTKAKFRGEARE
+392 FRDEARD

-427 IKSLADEID
+427 IKTLADEID

-474 TEGKFEDADK
+474 TEGKFDEADK
-484 AWAALAQNYKGRW
+484 AWAALAQKYKGRW
-497 VVLANNRRKLFAS
+497 VVLANNRRRLFAS

-529 ITPDMPE
+529 NIPDMPE

-546 TEFLGDNALAIARY
+546 TELLGDNALAIARY

>member
-65 KNLNNPN
+65 KHLNNPN
-72 IVRLFGIGKFKGL
+72 IVRLFGIGKFKGM

-106 AFSWDETIDLGKQI
+106 AFSWDETIELGKQI

-132 IHRDIKLSNLMVTKQ
+132 VHRDIKLSNLMVTKQ
-147 GILKLT
+147 GVLKLT

-181 EQCRGESKVTGQS
+181 EQCRGESTITGKS

-206 LTGKRPFRGDNAV
+206 LTGKRPFRGNNAV

-225 VQSKPERPS
+225 VQTKPERPS
-234 RINLEIPKFLDT
+234 RINFEIPKFLDT
-246 LVLHL
+246 LILHL
-251 LEKKAEDRP
+251 LEKDPDDRP

-291 ADGSGLTKTSERKKA
+291 ADGTGLTKTSERKKA

-320 PWFRSCLFVSIMML
+320 PWFKSCLFVSIMML
-334 AVMFV
+334 AVMFA

-357 IASAEKLILAS
+357 IASTEKLIKTNS
-368 TDKLIIASMDKL
+368 RD
-380 ILASMKKDEIDS
+380 
-392 VVKSTKAKFRGEARE
+392 EARE

-474 TEGKFEDADK
+474 TEGKFDEADK

-497 VVLANNRRKLFAS
+497 VVLANNRRRLFAS

-529 ITPDMPE
+529 NTPDMPE
-536 SLASTFLAFR
+536 SLGSTFLAFR

-577 DPALR
+577 DPELR

-604 AERNKLIEKTLANA
+604 AERNKLIEKILANA

-638 YSDQKGIKKYFDE
+638 YSDQKGIKKYIDD

-660 AELKQ
+660 AELKP